1 MPINIIR
8 LEEAQRSLSLSPT
21 HRIEKIDGQI
31 LNSSKKFLKT
41 LRILKNCHRQIK
53 FSSTSYI
60 IVRNNKF
67 FFKIPINKEKR
78 VFISVRWLIKM
89 YPRHTTF
96 RTTFSPSREYDGKVW
111 QAISLTRLVYTRLF
125 DPRFLPE
132 LSHRY
137 LSPCVASLFTVW
149 QVGVPRWQRV
159 HVTSYA
165 SRGVHRRRWIFERRA
180 ERKKGAWY
188 DEARQQRR
196 EANLTRFSR
205 ANKNG
210 GRGSIMECRKR
221 IYLYLSS
228 ILRGNISPVFFP
240 SLSSFF
246 F

>member
-1 MPINIIR
+1 M
-8 LEEAQRSLSLSPT
+8 
-21 HRIEKIDGQI
+21 
-31 LNSSKKFLKT
+31 
-41 LRILKNCHRQIK
+41 
-53 FSSTSYI
+53 
-60 IVRNNKF
+60 
-67 FFKIPINKEKR
+67 
-78 VFISVRWLIKM
+78 FISVRWLIKM

-240 SLSSFF
+240 SLSFF
-246 F
+246 FFFFFKELLKKYFNKILKASPVNSRLFFRVEEFFFYYFRFSIFCKVF